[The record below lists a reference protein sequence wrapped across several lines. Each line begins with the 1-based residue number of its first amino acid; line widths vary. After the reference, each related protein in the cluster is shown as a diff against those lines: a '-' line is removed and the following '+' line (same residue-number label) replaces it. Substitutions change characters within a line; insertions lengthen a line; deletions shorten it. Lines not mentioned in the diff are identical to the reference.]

1 MLNKTRKPKILSLII
16 VLFMIGCGGGRA
28 ISPSQLATKSIEARE
43 IEADFDTAYR
53 AATHAFFAIGYT
65 IKHSDRAGGII
76 VGTKETTDTGAA
88 VAMGVLF
95 GVFAMMGDYTDVNT
109 ITLFLEKGKKDEKT
123 KIRIQTMFN
132 EDVKVD
138 PVFVDPIWIVT
149 QREAMLIKGISIPP
163 DLEKKYK
170 ALQKPTKTA
179 QLSDT
184 EVLQQEKEQ
193 Y

>member
-1 MLNKTRKPKILSLII
+1 
-16 VLFMIGCGGGRA
+16 
-28 ISPSQLATKSIEARE
+28 
-43 IEADFDTAYR
+43 
-53 AATHAFFAIGYT
+53 
-65 IKHSDRAGGII
+65 
-76 VGTKETTDTGAA
+76 
-88 VAMGVLF
+88 MGVLF

-163 DLEKKYK
+163 DLEKKYN
-170 ALQKPTKTA
+170 ALQKAAEAA
-179 QLSDT
+179 QD
-184 EVLQQEKEQ
+184 EEEE
-193 Y
+193 